1 MFLTSAEKT
10 TQTWL
15 PAGTVT
21 QWLQQADLGSEG
33 WWQRLY
39 TVGTPLVERDENG
52 QTTMHFFWRD
62 PEGHSVLSSTER
74 VYVDINGVT
83 DHHSEAPESLVRVND
98 SNVWH
103 WSTAIESDWRGSYS
117 LIPATAQ
124 QLPPLFCGD
133 DAACRALQ
141 RKWWISLMPL
151 AIPDKFNPTPP
162 FLSSRR
168 FALSNAHMP
177 DAPDQ
182 SAWRALDAGMA
193 ETWPDTL
200 QTLQWHSAL
209 LNVTRNVWLY
219 STGTTAQP
227 EQRPLAI
234 LLDGQNWVY
243 GQPIFSAL
251 DQVTADGELPPACWL
266 FIDVIDSQHREAE
279 LPCNETFWQA
289 VQQELLPLARQH
301 ASFSG
306 DADRTLVAGQ
316 SYGGLAALYAGLH
329 WPQRFGRILTQSGS
343 FWWPHLQYIRDYANR
358 EQHAPGLLLEGL
370 QQGDLPPGKLKIFQ
384 EVGDREE
391 DMVYVNQQIVPAL
404 QAAGHELH
412 FRRFA
417 GGHDALCWRG
427 GLIDGCR
434 WLLADFLS
442 PTSTSEGNNHV

>member
-1 MFLTSAEKT
+1 MFRSDAEEMAGKWF
-10 TQTWL
+10 QT
-15 PAGTVT
+15 GTVAT
-21 QWLQQADLGSEG
+21 WLQQSHLGRDS
-33 WWQRLY
+33 WWDKVR
-39 TVGTPLVERDENG
+39 TAGTPVIERDETG
-52 QTTMHFFWRD
+52 ATTMHFFWRD
-62 PEGHSVLSSTER
+62 PQGHSALSSTRR
-74 VYVDINGVT
+74 VYIDINGVT
-83 DHHSEAPESLVRVND
+83 DHHSQIPESLVRIGD

-117 LIPATAQ
+117 LIPAGDDH
-124 QLPPLFCGD
+124 LPPLFCGD
-133 DAACRALQ
+133 DETCRVLQ

-151 AIPDKFNPTPP
+151 AIPDVLNASPP

-168 FALSNAHMP
+168 FALSNAQMP

-182 SAWRALDAGMA
+182 SAWQLLDAGLA
-193 ETWPDTL
+193 DTWPDSL

-219 STGTTAQP
+219 TTGHSDEA
-227 EQRPLAI
+227 EQRPLVI

-251 DQVTADGELPPACWL
+251 DQVTAAGELPPACWL
-266 FIDVIDSQHREAE
+266 FIDVIDSQHREVE

-289 VQQELLPLARQH
+289 MQQELLPLARHH
-301 ASFSG
+301 ATFSNDG
-306 DADRTLVAGQ
+306 NRTVVAGQ

-329 WPQRFGRILTQSGS
+329 WPQRFGRVLTQSGS

-358 EQHAPGLLLEGL
+358 EQHAPGLLLQRL
-370 QQGDLPPGKLKIFQ
+370 QNNQLPGGKLKIFQ
-384 EVGDREE
+384 EVGEREA
-391 DMVYVNQQIVPAL
+391 DMLYVNQQIRPAL
-404 QAAGHELH
+404 EAAGHTLS
-412 FRRFA
+412 FRRYA

-442 PTSTSEGNNHV
+442 SDATSEGEHHV

>member
-1 MFLTSAEKT
+1 MFLSDAEQMT
-10 TQTWL
+10 PIWL
-15 PAGTVT
+15 PTGTVT
-21 QWLQQADLGSEG
+21 QWFHQHDLGSHR
-33 WWQRLY
+33 WWEQLHKA
-39 TVGTPLVERDENG
+39 GTPVIEHAADGETR
-52 QTTMHFFWRD
+52 MHFFWRD
-62 PEGHSVLSSTER
+62 PEGRSELSSTKK

-83 DHHSEAPESLVRVND
+83 DHHSQAPESLVRVGNSD
-98 SNVWH
+98 VWH
-103 WSTAIESDWRGSYS
+103 WSTLIESDWRGSYS
-117 LIPATAQ
+117 LIPVTDEH
-124 QLPPLFCGD
+124 LPPLFCGSD
-133 DAACRALQ
+133 ETCRVLQ

-151 AIPDKFNPTPP
+151 AIPDMLNPSPP

-182 SAWRALDAGMA
+182 SAWQQLDAGLA
-193 ETWPDTL
+193 ETWPDGL
-200 QTLQWHSAL
+200 QTLQWHSDL

-219 STGTTAQP
+219 TTGNTAQP

-234 LLDGQNWVY
+234 MLDGQNWVY

-251 DQVTADGELPPACWL
+251 DQVTDAGELPPACWL
-266 FIDVIDSQHREAE
+266 FIDVIDSQHREVE

-301 ASFSG
+301 AAFSNE
-306 DADRTLVAGQ
+306 ASRTLVAGQ

-358 EQHAPGLLLEGL
+358 EQHAPGLLLQRL
-370 QQGDLPPGKLKIFQ
+370 QDNALPAGKLKIFQ
-384 EVGDREE
+384 EVGDREQ
-391 DMVYVNQQIVPAL
+391 DMLFVNQQIRPAL
-404 QAAGHELH
+404 EAAGHELF
-412 FRRFA
+412 FRCYA

-434 WLLADFLS
+434 WLLADLLS
-442 PTSTSEGNNHV
+442 DPTSKGNNHV

>member
-1 MFLTSAEKT
+1 MFRSDAELRAEKWFPT
-10 TQTWL
+10 GTVATWL
-15 PAGTVT
+15 EQPHLGHESWWDRVRTAGTPVI
-21 QWLQQADLGSEG
+21 
-33 WWQRLY
+33 
-39 TVGTPLVERDENG
+39 ERDG
-52 QTTMHFFWRD
+52 TGTTTMHFFWRD
-62 PEGHSVLSSTER
+62 PQGHSALSSTRR
-74 VYVDINGVT
+74 VYIDINGVT
-83 DHHSEAPESLVRVND
+83 DHHSQMPESLARIGD

-117 LIPATAQ
+117 LIPAGDGH
-124 QLPPLFCGD
+124 LPPLFCGD
-133 DAACRALQ
+133 DETCRVLQ

-151 AIPDKFNPTPP
+151 AIPDILNASPP

-168 FALSNAHMP
+168 FALSNAQMP

-182 SAWRALDAGMA
+182 SAWQLLDAGLA
-193 ETWPDTL
+193 DTWPDSL

-219 STGTTAQP
+219 TTGHTDEA
-227 EQRPLAI
+227 EQRPLVI

-251 DQVTADGELPPACWL
+251 DQVTAAGELPPACWL
-266 FIDVIDSQHREAE
+266 FIDVIDSQHREVE

-289 VQQELLPLARQH
+289 MQQELLPLARQH
-301 ASFSG
+301 ATFSNEG
-306 DADRTLVAGQ
+306 NRTVVAGQ

-329 WPQRFGRILTQSGS
+329 WPQRFGRVLTQSGS

-358 EQHAPGLLLEGL
+358 EQHAPGLLLQRL
-370 QQGDLPPGKLKIFQ
+370 QNNQLPGGKLTIFQ
-384 EVGDREE
+384 EVGDREA
-391 DMVYVNQQIVPAL
+391 DMLYVNQQIRPAL
-404 QAAGHELH
+404 EAAGHTLS
-412 FRRFA
+412 FRRYA

-442 PTSTSEGNNHV
+442 SDATSEGEHHV